1 MQLGTIGL
9 TYGRMRRVLALP
21 RPSAAS
27 VASLQ
32 VPGGRRSP
40 LSLFHWQV
48 DAEAAFVRPSRASA
62 APRRQAGAGANC
74 VAASWS
80 LRLAHATIGLR
91 ADTSIGAVE
100 RNPQLGLDA
109 VVDCVGDRPEL
120 RSALRGVCEWR
131 STPRAATESRFVPRR
146 PRALVALSRP
156 PRLRPRQFLPAFA
169 WSKNDRVML
178 LQPWLMLRGTWLQPR
193 LAVRL
198 RRHADDIEVEIRCL
212 GVTHWDW
219 QSQLAKEVELA
230 GLQLNAWC
238 TW

>member
-1 MQLGTIGL
+1 MLALGTLGL
-9 TYGRMRRVLALP
+9 SYTPLAP
-21 RPSAAS
+21 CHHPPTA
-27 VASLQ
+27 
-32 VPGGRRSP
+32 RRSALLTAAEP
-40 LSLFHWQV
+40 SRWQV
-48 DAEAAFVRPSRASA
+48 DAEAAFVAPAARQELRTKTQKAS
-62 APRRQAGAGANC
+62 
-74 VAASWS
+74 S
-80 LRLAHATIGLR
+80 LEAYMKTLSLDGIAEALQR
-91 ADTSIGAVE
+91 
-100 RNPQLGLDA
+100 QLGLAA
-109 VVDCVGDRPEL
+109 VVDCVGDRPDL
-120 RSALRGVCEWR
+120 RSALRDCEW
-131 STPRAATESRFVPRR
+131 SPD
-146 PRALVALSRP
+146 
-156 PRLRPRQFLPAFA
+156 FA

>member
-1 MQLGTIGL
+1 MLALGTIGL
-9 TYGRMRRVLALP
+9 SYAPNAPCHHPPTA
-21 RPSAAS
+21 
-27 VASLQ
+27 
-32 VPGGRRSP
+32 RRSALLTAAEP
-40 LSLFHWQV
+40 SRWQV
-48 DAEAAFVRPSRASA
+48 DAEAAFVAPAARQELRTKTQKASSLEA
-62 APRRQAGAGANC
+62 YMKTLSLDGIAEALPR
-74 VAASWS
+74 
-80 LRLAHATIGLR
+80 
-91 ADTSIGAVE
+91 
-100 RNPQLGLDA
+100 QLGLDA
-109 VVDCVGDRPEL
+109 VVDCVGDRPDL
-120 RSALRGVCEWR
+120 RSALRDCEW
-131 STPRAATESRFVPRR
+131 SPD
-146 PRALVALSRP
+146 
-156 PRLRPRQFLPAFA
+156 FA

>member
-1 MQLGTIGL
+1 MLALGTIGL
-9 TYGRMRRVLALP
+9 SYAPNAPCHHPPTA
-21 RPSAAS
+21 
-27 VASLQ
+27 
-32 VPGGRRSP
+32 RRSALLTAAEP
-40 LSLFHWQV
+40 SRWQV
-48 DAEAAFVRPSRASA
+48 DAEAAFVAPAAPVPRRVEGGRQAQKTQKASSLEAYMRSLSLDGIASA
-62 APRRQAGAGANC
+62 LSN
-74 VAASWS
+74 
-80 LRLAHATIGLR
+80 
-91 ADTSIGAVE
+91 
-100 RNPQLGLDA
+100 QLGLDA
-109 VVDCVGDRPEL
+109 VVDCVGDRPDL
-120 RSALRGVCEWR
+120 RSALEAADLEW
-131 STPRAATESRFVPRR
+131 SPD
-146 PRALVALSRP
+146 
-156 PRLRPRQFLPAFA
+156 FA